1 MLRLENV
8 RCVGKEWEFGDA
20 KAWVQDHW
28 EWAGG
33 FSPGLVS
40 HPQTIT
46 LFVSRYSFSLLL
58 LAMRWDM
65 WGLNQW
71 PLHWTVLL
79 VRPRGEES
87 LNHPITREVLVCFFC
102 CCCSVFVFN
111 SYTLF
116 FFFSY
121 FCLLDYLRLL
131 TQWQRTP
138 WWQGVFLF
146 Y

>member
-1 MLRLENV
+1 M
-8 RCVGKEWEFGDA
+8 
-20 KAWVQDHW
+20 QDHW

-46 LFVSRYSFSLLL
+46 LFVSRYSFSLFL

-71 PLHWTVLL
+71 PLLWTVLL

-87 LNHPITREVLVCFFC
+87 LNHPITREVLVCFF
-102 CCCSVFVFN
+102 FVVVVL
-111 SYTLF
+111 SLF
-116 FFFSY
+116 SILILYSFS
-121 FCLLDYLRLL
+121 FL
-131 TQWQRTP
+131 TFTCWII
-138 WWQGVFLF
+138 
-146 Y
+146 

>member
-1 MLRLENV
+1 M
-8 RCVGKEWEFGDA
+8 
-20 KAWVQDHW
+20 QDHW

-46 LFVSRYSFSLLL
+46 LFVSRYSFSLFL

-71 PLHWTVLL
+71 PLLWTVLL

-87 LNHPITREVLVCFFC
+87 LNHPITREVLVCFFLLLLFC
-102 CCCSVFVFN
+102 LCFQFLYFILFLFLLLPVGLSETSNTMTEDTMVAGSIPFLVGMPRLF
-111 SYTLF
+111 LHHIF
-116 FFFSY
+116 FFF
-121 FCLLDYLRLL
+121 LL
-131 TQWQRTP
+131 
-138 WWQGVFLF
+138 
-146 Y
+146 